1 MKRRLLASLLTL
13 VMMLSLLPTMALALD
28 EDPSQKPAVEEPD
41 TGLNEGLQARINTL
55 PNAAALAEMDEDALK
70 AVYNEVQT
78 IYDALDALSTEEVEA
93 LELTPLETAAAFFT
107 EQVAPLDVSADIVVS
122 ENATWNTATTLTE
135 NLIVNSGVT
144 LTIGAQVTISG
155 NVTVSGGGTI
165 KRASAYTGSLLV
177 VTDGSA
183 LTLANITIDG
193 GAIWT
198 GDANETLKRGTVNSG
213 LTADSAL
220 VVVNGGTL
228 TLNGGA
234 VIQNNERTVGT
245 DVDAW
250 IEWTRP
256 VAQTVRYYAVGGGVS
271 VVGGSLIVNDG
282 AVVKNNTIKD
292 SEKVNEATSDA
303 MGGGIGL
310 YDCASLVVNGGEI
323 SGNQAQTS
331 GTARAMGGGI
341 GMAAH
346 SGSLYGSCKV
356 RFKGGELKNNLSVTS
371 GGGAYF
377 TSDCE
382 NETGINALDVS
393 FSGGTISEN
402 KADAGGGIIVWG
414 GKAAL
419 SGTVAFTSNQAP
431 DGNGGG
437 AYFSTRTIVS
447 IDGGTYSNN
456 TSKYGGGIAWNGVKF
471 EFRNG
476 TISNNSVATTG
487 GGLRLS
493 NNTAETSAVISG
505 GKISENTA
513 TGGAG
518 VWADYVTISG
528 GTISQNHA
536 DGNGQSGGGV
546 YVNHIF
552 KLSGTGTITENSAYT
567 GGGVHIGNQADSS
580 FEITGGTI
588 SKNKAT
594 GSTGGGGIY
603 SAKVTSTDDVASCM
617 TGGSITENVAETGSG
632 GGLYLRGKFE
642 LKGGTISK
650 NSAPLL
656 AGGGVNV
663 HSSAEMVITD
673 GTISNNEANEAAGIR
688 VAGTVTMNGGTVK
701 ENCAK
706 PIYDVTTQKEKE
718 NNNGGGVSVGR
729 DATFIMNAGLI
740 QNNTAKYGAGI
751 SAWRAKQFEIH
762 GGEISGNRTEDMT
775 YSKGGAQE
783 KTVNGT
789 YGAGINLGGNT
800 TLLITGGKIINNV
813 ANLYG
818 GGINVP
824 TTEKL
829 QISGTPIITEN
840 ETQGMQDNVYLRSSN
855 NGKALIELK
864 GNLNSGSTV
873 GVKTEQTPTSSAN
886 TIIQITTA
894 ETDTAYYK
902 DAARYFIPD
911 AAKVI
916 AQANESGKYVELAY
930 TADDYYKVTLDLSH
944 ASATGGA
951 IAMIKKDAS
960 YAAAVTA
967 DTGYTLPVE
976 KPNGLDTYDR
986 GTGNQFASIG
996 INAVAGNTAIKI
1008 DAVPNTYTV
1017 AFDGNGSTGGS
1028 MTAQDMTYD
1037 VAADLTKN
1045 EFVNTGYNFAGW
1057 STTKNGSCEYPDKAS
1072 VKNLTA
1078 ENGGTVTLYAIWT
1091 EKTEIPKFDDGDTAI
1106 QSHKYDG
1113 SAKKYALTSE
1123 LEKFT
1128 ITYKQGE
1135 AEVAEPTDVGTY
1147 DVIISRAEDATYA
1160 AFSQRITGGLVI
1172 TAADYPVTVQADKT
1186 SMTGSG
1192 TVKLTVSSSVAGIT
1206 VTGITCSDSGIVVAK
1221 NTDDTYSATLPNETK
1236 TYTFT
1241 AVVEGVSANYGNGPA
1256 TCTVSVTRRSSGGG
1270 SSSGSGRSY
1279 AVTAPSAKNGD
1290 VTVSPKNASKGDRV
1304 TITVTPDKGY
1314 ELDKLTVKGAS
1325 GNKLKLTDKGNG
1337 KYTFTMPGSKVT
1349 VSAEFVEEQA
1359 ASIFAD
1365 VPADAYYAKAVEW
1378 AVKKGI
1384 TNGKANGLFGSNDP
1398 CTRGQIVT
1406 FLWRAAGSPAPKGT
1420 AKVPG
1425 DVLPG
1430 SYCYDA
1436 VAWAL
1441 ENGITNGLA
1450 DGTFGV
1456 NNTCT
1461 RGQSVTFLYRTM
1473 GTAPTTVNGFT
1484 DVAAGDFY
1492 AEAVAWAVENGVTNG
1507 TTDST
1512 FSPSN
1517 GCTRAQIVTFLFR
1530 AYNK

>member
-1 MKRRLLASLLTL
+1 MKRRILASLMTL

-28 EDPSQKPAVEEPD
+28 EESSQKPAVEEPD
-41 TGLNEGLQARINTL
+41 TGLNEGLQARINAL
-55 PNAAALAEMDEDALK
+55 PDAAALAEMDEDALN

-107 EQVAPLDVSADIVVS
+107 EQVAPLDVSAGIVVS

-256 VAQTVRYYAVGGGVS
+256 VTQTVRYYAVGGGVS

-341 GMAAH
+341 GMVAH
-346 SGSLYGSCKV
+346 PNSPCDPCKVQFNGGSL
-356 RFKGGELKNNLSVTS
+356 EHNLSVTS

-382 NETGINALDVS
+382 DEAGINALDVS

-419 SGTVAFTSNQAP
+419 SGDVTFTNNKAP
-431 DGNGGG
+431 NGNGGG

-447 IDGGTYSNN
+447 IDGGNYTYN

-476 TISNNSVATTG
+476 TVSNNTVATTG

-505 GKISENTA
+505 GIISENTA

-528 GTISQNHA
+528 GTISQNRA
-536 DGNGQSGGGV
+536 DGNNQSGGGV
-546 YVNHIF
+546 FVNHIF
-552 KLSGTGTITENSAYT
+552 KLSGTGNITENIAYT
-567 GGGVHIGNQADSS
+567 GGGIYIGNQADSS

-663 HSSAEMVITD
+663 YSRAEMVITD

-718 NNNGGGVSVGR
+718 NNNGGGVSVGA
-729 DATFIMNAGLI
+729 DAVFIMNGGLI
-740 QNNTAKYGAGI
+740 QSNTAKYGAGI
-751 SAWRAKQFEIH
+751 SAWKAKQFEIH
-762 GGEISGNRTEDMT
+762 GGEISENRTEDMT

-840 ETQGMQDNVYLRSSN
+840 VTQGMQDNVYLRSSN

-902 DAARYFIPD
+902 DAAQYFIPD

-916 AQANESGKYVELAY
+916 AQANEGKYVELAHTTDTY
-930 TADDYYKVTLDLSH
+930 RKVTLNLSH
-944 ASATGGA
+944 ASATGGL
-951 IAMIKKDAS
+951 ITQVKDGKS
-960 YAAAVTA
+960 YSAAVTA
-967 DTGYTLPVE
+967 DTGYTLPATLTDV
-976 KPNGLDTYDR
+976 DTYNR
-986 GTGNQFASIG
+986 LANNQTANIV
-996 INAVAGNTAIKI
+996 INSVTTDKTIAIA
-1008 DAVPNTYTV
+1008 AVPNSYTV
-1017 AFDGNGSTGGS
+1017 AFDGNGSTSGS
-1028 MTAQDMTYD
+1028 MAAQAMTYD
-1037 VAADLTKN
+1037 VAADLTTN
-1045 EFVNTGYNFAGW
+1045 AFVKTGYNFAGW

-1091 EKTEIPKFDDGDTAI
+1091 EKTAIPKFDDGDTAI
-1106 QSHKYDG
+1106 QSYKYDG
-1113 SAKKYALTSE
+1113 SVKQYVLTSK

-1135 AEVAEPTDVGTY
+1135 DKDVKPTDVGTY

-1160 AFSQRITGGLVI
+1160 AFSQTITGGLVI

-1192 TVKLTVSSSVAGIT
+1192 TVKLTVSSSVAGIK
-1206 VTGITCSDSGIVVAK
+1206 VTGITCSDSSIVVTK
-1221 NTDDTYSATLPNETK
+1221 NAEGTYSATLPNETK

-1270 SSSGSGRSY
+1270 SSSSGSSY
-1279 AVTAPSAKNGD
+1279 AVSAPSTKNGD

-1314 ELDKLTVKGAS
+1314 ELDKLTVKDAS

-1337 KYTFTMPGSKVT
+1337 KYTFTMPGGKVEVKAT
-1349 VSAEFVEEQA
+1349 FVKAGET
-1359 ASIFAD
+1359 SPFVD
-1365 VPADAYYAKAVEW
+1365 VPADSYYFD
-1378 AVKKGI
+1378 AVKWAQKLGI
-1384 TNGKANGLFGSNDP
+1384 TNGKTDALFGSNDP

-1420 AKVPG
+1420 ANVPS

-1436 VAWAL
+1436 VAWAI

-1450 DGTFGV
+1450 DGSFGV

-1473 GTAPTTVNGFT
+1473 GTAPTTANGFT

-1530 AYNK
+1530 AYQGK

>member
-1 MKRRLLASLLTL
+1 MKRRLLAIFLSLTL
-13 VMMLSLLPTMALALD
+13 MLSLV
-28 EDPSQKPAVEEPD
+28 PSAWAVENEESSQETVVEEPE
-41 TGLNEGLQARINTL
+41 TELIEGLQARINAL
-55 PNAAALAEMDEDALK
+55 PDAAALAEMDEDALK

-93 LELTPLETAAAFFT
+93 LELTPLETSAAFFT
-107 EQVAPLDVSADIVVS
+107 EQVAPLDVSAGIVVS
-122 ENATWNTATTLTE
+122 ENATWNKDTTLTE

-198 GDANETLKRGTVNSG
+198 GDANETLKRGTVNDG

-220 VVVNGGTL
+220 VTVNGGTL

-346 SGSLYGSCKV
+346 PGSLYGSCEV

-382 NETGINALDVS
+382 DETGINALDVS

-402 KADAGGGIIVWG
+402 KSGAGGGIIVWG

-663 HSSAEMVITD
+663 YSRAEMVITD

-688 VAGTVTMNGGTVK
+688 VAGTLTMNGGTV
-701 ENCAK
+701 ENNCAK
-706 PIYDVTTQKEKE
+706 PIYDVTTQTGKE
-718 NNNGGGVSVGR
+718 NNNGGGVSVG
-729 DATFIMNAGLI
+729 AHAVFIMNGGLI
-740 QNNTAKYGAGI
+740 QSNTAKYGAGI

-813 ANLYG
+813 ANSYG

-840 ETQGMQDNVYLRSSN
+840 VTQGMQDNVYLRSSN

-886 TIIQITTA
+886 TSIQITSA
-894 ETDTAYYK
+894 EDDTAYYNG
-902 DAARYFIPD
+902 AARYFIPD
-911 AAKVI
+911 VAHVI
-916 AQANESGKYVELAY
+916 ARANDSEKYVELAY
-930 TADDYYKVTLDLSH
+930 TTDIYHKVTLNLTH
-944 ASATGGA
+944 ATATGGLTTQV
-951 IAMIKKDAS
+951 KENGL
-960 YAAAVTA
+960 YVAAVTA
-967 DTGYTLPVE
+967 DTGYTLPATLADV
-976 KPNGLDTYDR
+976 DTYDR
-986 GTGNQFASIG
+986 LANNQTANIV
-996 INAVAGNTAIKI
+996 INSVTTDKTIAIA
-1008 DAVPNTYTV
+1008 AVPNTYTV
-1017 AFDGNGSTGGS
+1017 VFDGNGNTSGTMAAQA
-1028 MTAQDMTYD
+1028 MTFDTA
-1037 VAADLTKN
+1037 VNLTAN
-1045 EFVNTGYNFAGW
+1045 TFVRTGYNFAGW
-1057 STTKNGSCEYPDKAS
+1057 STTPGGKCEYPDKAS
-1072 VKNLTA
+1072 VMNLTT
-1078 ENGGTVTLYAIWT
+1078 ENGKTITLYAIWT
-1091 EKTEIPKFDDGDTAI
+1091 KKTAIPKFDDGNNAI
-1106 QSHKYDG
+1106 QSYKYDG
-1113 SAKKYALTSE
+1113 NAKQYALTSE
-1123 LEKFT
+1123 LEEFT
-1128 ITYKQGE
+1128 ITYKQGK

-1147 DVIISRAEDATYA
+1147 DVIISRAEDATYE
-1160 AFSQRITGGLVI
+1160 AFSQTITGGLVI

-1192 TVKLTVSSSVAGIT
+1192 TVKLSVSSSVAGIK
-1206 VTGITCSDSGIVVAK
+1206 VTGIICSDSGIVVAK
-1221 NTDDTYSATLPNETK
+1221 NTDGTYSATLPNETK

-1241 AVVEGVSANYGNGPA
+1241 AVVDGVSANYGNGPA

-1270 SSSGSGRSY
+1270 SSSSDRSY
-1279 AVTAPSAKNGD
+1279 AVTAPSTKNGD

-1314 ELDKLTVKGAS
+1314 ELDKLTVKDAS

-1365 VPADAYYAKAVEW
+1365 VPTDAYYAKAVEW

-1406 FLWRAAGSPAPKGT
+1406 FLWRAAGSPEPKSMSSFSDVSADSYY
-1420 AKVPG
+1420 AK
-1425 DVLPG
+1425 
-1430 SYCYDA
+1430 A
-1436 VAWAL
+1436 VAWAV
-1441 ENGITNGLA
+1441 ENGITTGTG
-1450 DGTFGV
+1450 DGKFSPDA
-1456 NNTCT
+1456 TCT
-1461 RGQSVTFLYRTM
+1461 RAQSVTFLFRAI
-1473 GTAPTTVNGFT
+1473 GKLVDSKAEFSDVLT
-1484 DVAAGDFY
+1484 DSYY
-1492 AEAVAWAVENGVTNG
+1492 ANAVAWAVENGVTNG
-1507 TTDST
+1507 IGDGLFGPDNS
-1512 FSPSN
+1512 
-1517 GCTRAQIVTFLFR
+1517 CTRAQIVTFLFR
-1530 AYNK
+1530 AYQGK

>member
-1 MKRRLLASLLTL
+1 MKQRILAILLSLTMIFTL
-13 VMMLSLLPTMALALD
+13 VPTAMAKN
-28 EDPSQKPAVEEPD
+28 EDTSQKPAVEEPD
-41 TGLNEGLQARINTL
+41 TGLNEGLQARINAL
-55 PNAAALAEMDEDALK
+55 PDAAALAEMDEDALK

-78 IYDALDALSTEEVEA
+78 IYDALNALSTEAVEA
-93 LELTPLETAAAFFT
+93 LELTPLEAAAAFFT
-107 EQVAPLDVSADIVVS
+107 EQVAPLDVSAGIVVS

-165 KRASAYTGSLLV
+165 KRGEGFKDYMIVVPEGS
-177 VTDGSA
+177 T
-183 LTLANITIDG
+183 LTLENITVDG
-193 GAIWT
+193 GAVWT

-346 SGSLYGSCKV
+346 PGSLYGSCEV

-382 NETGINALDVS
+382 DETGINALDVS

-402 KADAGGGIIVWG
+402 KSGAGGGIIVWG

-447 IDGGTYSNN
+447 IDGGNYTYN

-718 NNNGGGVSVGR
+718 NNNGGGVSVGS

-813 ANLYG
+813 ANSYG

-840 ETQGMQDNVYLRSSN
+840 VIQGMQDNVYLRRSN

-911 AAKVI
+911 AANVI

-976 KPNGLDTYDR
+976 KPDGLDTYDR
-986 GTGNQFASIG
+986 LTGNQIASIG
-996 INAVAGNTAIKI
+996 IKTVTGNTVIKI

-1017 AFDGNGSTGGS
+1017 EFNGNGSTSGS
-1028 MTAQDMTYD
+1028 MAAQNMTYD
-1037 VAADLTKN
+1037 AAANLTAN
-1045 EFVNTGYNFAGW
+1045 AFVRTGYNFAGW
-1057 STTKNGSCEYPDKAS
+1057 STTQDGTSEYPDGAS

-1078 ENGGTVTLYAIWT
+1078 ENGKTIPLYAVWT
-1091 EKTEIPKFDDGDTAI
+1091 AKKVIPAFDSGDNAI
-1106 QSHKYDG
+1106 QSYKYDG
-1113 SAKKYALTSE
+1113 NAKQYVLTSDVNGFVIAYQQNGADVE
-1123 LEKFT
+1123 N
-1128 ITYKQGE
+1128 
-1135 AEVAEPTDVGTY
+1135 PTNPTNVGTY
-1147 DVIISRAEDATYA
+1147 NVIISRAEDATYA
-1160 AFSQRITGGLVI
+1160 AFSQTITGGLVI
-1172 TAADYPVTVQADKT
+1172 TAADYPVTVSADRT
-1186 SMTGSG
+1186 AVTGGG
-1192 TVKLTVSSSVAGIT
+1192 TVKLTASSSAEGIT
-1206 VTGITCSDSGIVVAK
+1206 VTGITCSDPSITVTPNADGS
-1221 NTDDTYSATLPNETK
+1221 YSVILPGVTK

-1241 AVVEGVSANYGNGPA
+1241 AVVEGDLSNYGNGPA
-1256 TCTVSVTRRSSGGG
+1256 TCTVSVTAYYVPGAPT
-1270 SSSGSGRSY
+1270 Y
-1279 AVTAPSAKNGD
+1279 PATAPAAPNGT
-1290 VTVSPKNASKGDRV
+1290 VTVTPANASKGANV
-1304 TITVTPDKGY
+1304 TVTVKPSEGY
-1314 ELDKLTVKGAS
+1314 ELGSLTVKDAS
-1325 GNKLKLTDKGNG
+1325 GNLLPLADLGNG
-1337 KYTFTMPGSKVT
+1337 KFGFVMPASKVSVEANFVKSA
-1349 VSAEFVEEQA
+1349 VSTG
-1359 ASIFAD
+1359 FAD
-1365 VPADAYYAKAVEW
+1365 VPANAFFADAVKW
-1378 AVKKGI
+1378 AVDKGV
-1384 TNGKANGLFGSNDP
+1384 TNGLTDTMFGPYEP
-1398 CTRGQIVT
+1398 CTRGQIIT
-1406 FLWRAAGSPAPKGT
+1406 FLWRAAGSPEPKT
-1420 AKVPG
+1420 AVSFTDVPA
-1425 DVLPG
+1425 G
-1430 SYCYDA
+1430 SYYAKA
-1436 VAWAL
+1436 VAWAI
-1441 ENGITNGLA
+1441 ENGITNGVTET
-1450 DGTFGV
+1450 TFAPDA
-1456 NNTCT
+1456 TCT
-1461 RGQSVTFLYRTM
+1461 RGQSVTFLYRALK
-1473 GTAPTTVNGFT
+1473 GSAGAASSFVDVPTN
-1484 DVAAGDFY
+1484 AFY
-1492 AEAVAWAVENGVTNG
+1492 ADAVGWAVSGKVTDG
-1507 TTDST
+1507 TSNTT
-1512 FSPSN
+1512 FSPDDN
-1517 GCTRAQIVTFLFR
+1517 CTRGQIVTFLYR
-1530 AYNK
+1530 AYQGK

>member
-1 MKRRLLASLLTL
+1 MKQRIFAILLSLTL
-13 VMMLSLLPTMALALD
+13 MLSLVPTAWAEETESGDQPILQSDEAQSTEGNEEILPDISSQSM
-28 EDPSQKPAVEEPD
+28 EDVPAPV
-41 TGLNEGLQARINTL
+41 LQAV
-55 PNAAALAEMDEDALK
+55 PEDG
-70 AVYNEVQT
+70 
-78 IYDALDALSTEEVEA
+78 I
-93 LELTPLETAAAFFT
+93 
-107 EQVAPLDVSADIVVS
+107 IIS
-122 ENATWNTATTLTE
+122 EDTTWDTVTTLTE
-135 NLIVNSGVT
+135 NLTVNDGVT
-144 LTIGAQVTISG
+144 LTIGAQVTVSG
-155 NVTVSGGGTI
+155 NVTISGGTI
-165 KRASAYTGSLLV
+165 KRASDYTGSLLV

-198 GDANETLKRGTVNSG
+198 GGADETLKRGTVNSG

-245 DVDAW
+245 YVDDW

-256 VAQTVRYYAVGGGVS
+256 VDQTVRYYAVGGGVS
-271 VVGGSLIVNDG
+271 VVGGSLIVNDD

-292 SEKVNEATSDA
+292 SEKVNDATSDA
-303 MGGGIGL
+303 MGGGIGV

-346 SGSLYGSCKV
+346 PGSPYGTCKV

-382 NETGINALDVS
+382 DETGINALDVS

-402 KADAGGGIIVWG
+402 KSGAGGGIIVWG

-419 SGTVAFTSNQAP
+419 SGDVAFTNNQAP

-447 IDGGTYSNN
+447 IDGGTYSHN

-476 TISNNSVATTG
+476 TVSNNSAATTG

-505 GKISENTA
+505 GNICGNTA

-536 DGNGQSGGGV
+536 DGKSQSGGGV
-546 YVNHIF
+546 YANRIF
-552 KLSGTGTITENSAYT
+552 KLSGTGTITKNNAYT
-567 GGGVHIGNQADSS
+567 GGGVYIANQADSS

-588 SKNKAT
+588 SNNKAT

-603 SAKVTSTDDVASCM
+603 SAKVTLTDDVASYM
-617 TGGSITENVAETGSG
+617 TGGIITANVAETGSG
-632 GGLYLRGKFE
+632 GGLHLRGKFE
-642 LKGGTISK
+642 LKGGIISQ

-663 HSSAEMVITD
+663 YSGAEMVFTD
-673 GTISNNEANEAAGIR
+673 GVISDNEANEAAGIR
-688 VAGTVTMNGGTVK
+688 VAGTLMMNGGTVK

-706 PIYDVTTQKEKE
+706 PIYDVTNKKGKE
-718 NNNGGGVSVGR
+718 NNNGGGVSVGAG
-729 DATFIMNAGLI
+729 ATFIMNGGLI
-740 QNNTAKYGAGI
+740 SKNTAKYGAGI
-751 SAWRAKQFEIH
+751 STWKAEQFEIH
-762 GGEISGNRTEDMT
+762 GGEISENRTENMT
-775 YSKGGAQE
+775 YSNGNSQE
-783 KTVNGT
+783 VTVAGT

-800 TLLITGGKIINNV
+800 TLLITGGKIINNA
-813 ANLYG
+813 ANQYG

-840 ETQGMQDNVYLRSSN
+840 VAKNMQDNVYLRCSKD
-855 NGKALIELK
+855 GKALIELK

-873 GVKTEQTPTSSAN
+873 GVKTEQTPTASAN
-886 TIIQITTA
+886 TSIQITSA
-894 ETDTAYYK
+894 EDDTAYYNG
-902 DAARYFIPD
+902 AARYFIPD
-911 AAKVI
+911 VANVI
-916 AQANESGKYVELAY
+916 AQANNNGKYVELAHTTDTY
-930 TADDYYKVTLDLSH
+930 HKVTLNLTH
-944 ASATGGA
+944 ATATGGLTTQVKA
-951 IAMIKKDAS
+951 NDHYS
-960 YAAAVTA
+960 AAVTG
-967 DTGYTLPVE
+967 DTGYTLPDV
-976 KPNGLDTYDR
+976 KPEGLTVYDLNGNRT
-986 GTGNQFASIG
+986 TASIA
-996 INAVAGNTAIKI
+996 ITSVSQNATIMLE
-1008 DAVPNTYTV
+1008 AVPNTYTV
-1017 AFDGNGSTGGS
+1017 KFNANGGNGKMADQTMIYDTSVS
-1028 MTAQDMTYD
+1028 LTAN
-1037 VAADLTKN
+1037 AFIKA
-1045 EFVNTGYNFAGW
+1045 GYNFAGW
-1057 STTKNGSCEYPDKAS
+1057 SESEGGEVKYPDGTS

-1078 ENGGTVTLYAIWT
+1078 ENDKTITLYAVWT
-1091 EKTEIPKFDDGDTAI
+1091 AKKVIPPFDSGDGAV
-1106 QSHKYDG
+1106 QSTKYNG
-1113 SAKKYALTSE
+1113 SAKAYQLSSDLTG
-1123 LEKFT
+1123 FVN
-1128 ITYKQGE
+1128 TYKQGDN
-1135 AEVAEPTDVGTY
+1135 EVPAPTNVGTY
-1147 DVIISRAEDATYA
+1147 DVVITRSEDETYA
-1160 AFSQRITGGLVI
+1160 AFSQTIPGGLVI
-1172 TAADYPVTVQADKT
+1172 TAADYPVTVTADPIT
-1186 SMTGSG
+1186 MTGSG
-1192 TVKLTVSSSVAGIT
+1192 TVKLTASSSVGAIT
-1206 VTGITCSDSGIVVAK
+1206 VTDITCSDSSITITK
-1221 NTDDTYSATLPNETK
+1221 NADGTTYSAALPNATK

-1241 AVVEGVSANYGNGPA
+1241 AQVDGNLKNYGKGPA
-1256 TCTVSVTRRSSGGG
+1256 TCTVSVTRRSSSGG
-1270 SSSGSGRSY
+1270 SSSSSSSNS
-1279 AVTAPSAKNGD
+1279 VTVSSTKNGD
-1290 VTVSPKNASKGDRV
+1290 VTISPKNASKGTTV
-1304 TITVTPDKGY
+1304 TITVDPDKGY
-1314 ELDKLTVKGAS
+1314 ELDAITVKDAS
-1325 GNKLKLTDKGNG
+1325 GMNVKLTDKGNG
-1337 KYTFTMPGSKVT
+1337 KYTFTMPASKVT
-1349 VSAEFVEEQA
+1349 VSAEFAEIQT
-1359 ASIFAD
+1359 ASTFAD

-1420 AKVPG
+1420 AVVPA
-1425 DVLPG
+1425 DVVPG

-1461 RGQSVTFLYRTM
+1461 RGQSVTFLYRVM
-1473 GTAPTTVNGFT
+1473 DTASTAVNGFT
-1484 DVAAGDFY
+1484 DVAADSFC
-1492 AEAVAWAVENGVTNG
+1492 ADAVAWAVESGVTNG
-1507 TTDST
+1507 TSATT
-1512 FSPSN
+1512 FSPNN
-1517 GCTRAQIVTFLFR
+1517 GCTRAQIVTFLYR
-1530 AYNK
+1530 AYQGK